1 MNEWLKALKAT
12 TLFYRNNPA
21 ASWAQV
27 AGLLGSGSVLLTLC
41 RSPLGFS
48 SLTNVLLAALGQAV
62 LMIAGLLFLLRG
74 GSDPVS
80 EALKLSRLILVTWT
94 VCLILFVH
102 NLLPSTRVLWGLSP
116 EVRASVYALAA
127 TVLITIHTIRVE
139 KERSSSGIVN
149 YWSVLAGFLGLGL
162 FLTVA
167 LYFFV
172 LSEKLSEVVQEIVSG
187 L

>member
-1 MNEWLKALKAT
+1 MNRWLTALKET

-21 ASWAQV
+21 ASWSQV

-41 RSPLGFS
+41 RLPLGFS
-48 SLTNVLLAALGQAV
+48 ILTNVLLAALGQAV
-62 LMIAGLLFLLRG
+62 LMIGGLLFLLRG
-74 GSDPVS
+74 GTDPVS
-80 EALKLSRLILVTWT
+80 EALKLSRLILVTWM

-102 NLLPSTRVLWGLSP
+102 NLLPSTRVLWWLSP

-127 TVLITIHTIRVE
+127 TVFIPIHTIRVE
-139 KERSSSGIVN
+139 KKRSPSGTVN

-172 LSEKLSEVVQEIVSG
+172 LSEKLSEVVQEIVSW